1 MVNLPFRINYVKR
14 ICRLSVT
21 ANNQLQ
27 KQILLT
33 PTNNIVRVCLTH
45 SQKKSHAS
53 PNAIQHS
60 SQLSMDFLLFA
71 FRDTQIGISL
81 IDITRAVH
89 HTGYRSIQGRRRPM
103 IHLDNGCFR
112 TIYGEIMKGGARE
125 A

>member
-14 ICRLSVT
+14 ICRLSLT

-27 KQILLT
+27 KKILLT
-33 PTNNIVRVCLTH
+33 PTNNFVRVC
-45 SQKKSHAS
+45 
-53 PNAIQHS
+53 AIQHS

-81 IDITRAVH
+81 IDIRRAVH

-112 TIYGEIMKGGARE
+112 TIYEEIMKGGARE